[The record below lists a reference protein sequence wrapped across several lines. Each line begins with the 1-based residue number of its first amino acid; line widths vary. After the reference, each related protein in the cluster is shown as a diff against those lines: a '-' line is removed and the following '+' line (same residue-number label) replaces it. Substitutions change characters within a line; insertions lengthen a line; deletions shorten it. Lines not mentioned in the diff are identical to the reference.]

1 MGLYYQPPQPPVLPP
16 SIVPE
21 DYPFVLNNPP
31 FGQVRSCEQV
41 ETAVNWIPPDP
52 FPTQKML
59 SVIPAKYPVVV
70 SNPPVV
76 GNLAEDYLEQIIV
89 GWIPPD
95 PQPTQ
100 KFLSVVPAKYPVILS
115 NPPIVGNL
123 DQDYLEEILINWIP
137 PDPQPVQK
145 GNSQPQ
151 LLFGYWGANPPFGQK
166 RSGEPVD
173 IYDMWIPPD
182 PQPVQKGNSNPQL
195 LFGKWGSQT
204 FAMPV
209 VPAAM
214 ASWLL
219 PDPLLT
225 SLPKVAPL
233 IPVIL
238 IQPAFIG
245 FLTLE
250 NILDSWIP
258 PDPLPTQNGNP
269 TPQLLFGVWGSQ
281 PPTINKGLV
290 EGIVNALP
298 PDPMPVKRILTM
310 LPGWSV
316 DNPPPRQRSMIE
328 ISMAA
333 PPDFPPMSDIITF
346 KVAGITVKV
355 KIIPWH
361 LFFRKVT

>member
-1 MGLYYQPPQPPVLPP
+1 MYYDPPQPQQHVP
-16 SIVPE
+16 SVVPE
-21 DYPFVLNNPP
+21 NYPVILNNPP
-31 FGQVRSCEQV
+31 
-41 ETAVNWIPPDP
+41 I
-52 FPTQKML
+52 
-59 SVIPAKYPVVV
+59 
-70 SNPPVV
+70 V
-76 GNLAEDYLEQIIV
+76 GNLAAAYLEDIMSL
-89 GWIPPD
+89 WIPPD

-100 KFLSVVPAKYPVILS
+100 KFLSAIPANYPKVLN
-115 NPPIVGNL
+115 NPPFGQKRDAQPIDL
-123 DQDYLEEILINWIP
+123 SDWWIP
-137 PDPQPVQK
+137 PDPQPTQK

-151 LLFGYWGANPPFGQK
+151 LLFGYWGNQPPVVGSLGQDYF
-166 RSGEPVD
+166 EE
-173 IYDMWIPPD
+173 ILINWIPPD

-209 VPAAM
+209 IPAAM

-258 PDPLPTQNGNP
+258 PDPLPTQKGNP

-328 ISMAA
+328 IIMAG